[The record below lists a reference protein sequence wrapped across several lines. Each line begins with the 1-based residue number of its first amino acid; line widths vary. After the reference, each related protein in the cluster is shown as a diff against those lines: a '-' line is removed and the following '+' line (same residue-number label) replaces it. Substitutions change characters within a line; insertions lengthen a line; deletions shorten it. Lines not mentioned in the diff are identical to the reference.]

1 MMPDKKRKKDQ
12 KVLFAQIIVN
22 SYFEPNRS
30 RRIIWLLTACVAL
43 MMTGMGI
50 IMPVF
55 ARRLSE
61 FGDGVEALGFMTMS
75 FALAQFIAS
84 PIMGSLADRFGR
96 RPLILLSLISYTLV
110 NIGFLLASS
119 TGMFILV
126 RTLGGLLTAGLFPAA
141 MGVVTDITPSSERSR
156 WVGIVMGGYGM
167 GLIFGPVLGGVLYDT
182 WGYAS
187 PFIISAL
194 AAFLALLAAL
204 AFVPETRLPE
214 QRRRDALRLR
224 RQKELAPQKKT
235 NLWSSFPQPL
245 YIFFTLLFLDFINSF
260 AFAYVEP
267 QMIFYF
273 YDELGWSTSYFGI
286 VVGVYGVAMVFG
298 QTILGQLSD
307 RFGRKPIIILGLLLS
322 SSLFVGLAFLTSFA
336 WTLPVAL
343 ISGLGAALIAP
354 ALSAFYLDLTPEQ
367 NRSQIVGFKGSIASL
382 GSVAGPLLIVIAT
395 QIWDSS
401 GVFLSAGILV
411 ILAALLSFILLKE
424 PKRLRLQNDDLDWE
438 ISRQRSLAAQAVTRG
453 IVLQARRQRSNQNFL
468 IKNIPFRKNS
478 VN

>member
-1 MMPDKKRKKDQ
+1 MISPKKKKNSG
-12 KVLFAQIIVN
+12 KVVFAQIVID
-22 SYFEPNRS
+22 SQFEPQKS
-30 RRIIWLLTACVAL
+30 QHIIWLLTACVAL

-61 FGDGVEALGFMTMS
+61 FGDGVEALGLMTMS

-84 PIMGSLADRFGR
+84 PFLGGLADRLGR
-96 RPLILLSLISYTLV
+96 RPLILLALVSYTLT
-110 NIGFLLASS
+110 NIGYLLAPS
-119 TGMFILV
+119 TNVFILV

-141 MGVVTDITPSSERSR
+141 MGVVTDITPSSDRSR

-167 GLIFGPVLGGVLYDT
+167 GLIFGPVLGGILYDS

-187 PFIISAL
+187 PFIISAI
-194 AAFLALLAAL
+194 ASFLALLAAL
-204 AFVPETRLPE
+204 VFIPETRLPE
-214 QRRRDALRLR
+214 QRKLETLQLR
-224 RQKELAPQKKT
+224 RQKELTPQKQSS
-235 NLWSSFPQPL
+235 LWSSFPQPL

-260 AFAYVEP
+260 TFAYVEP

-286 VVGVYGVAMVFG
+286 VVGIYGIAMVFG

-307 RFGRKPIIILGLLLS
+307 QRGRKPIIILGLLLS
-322 SSLFVGLAFLTSFA
+322 STLYAGLAFIKSFA
-336 WTLPVAL
+336 WTLPIAL
-343 ISGLGAALIAP
+343 VSGLGSALIAP

-367 NRSQIVGFKGSIASL
+367 HRSKIVGFKGSIASL
-382 GSVAGPLLIVIAT
+382 GSVAGPSLIVLTT

-411 ILAALLSFILLKE
+411 IFAAVISFLLLKE
-424 PKRLRLQNDDLDWE
+424 PKHLTHKPGDLDWE
-438 ISRQRSLAAQAVTRG
+438 ISHQRSLAAQAVMRG
-453 IVLQARRQRSNQNFL
+453 IVLQARRQRGD
-468 IKNIPFRKNS
+468 
-478 VN
+478 